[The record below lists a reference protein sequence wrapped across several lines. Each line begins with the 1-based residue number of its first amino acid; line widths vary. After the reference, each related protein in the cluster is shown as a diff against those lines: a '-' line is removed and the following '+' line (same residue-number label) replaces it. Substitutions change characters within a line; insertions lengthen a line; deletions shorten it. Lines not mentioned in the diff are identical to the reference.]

1 MNPNPRYADRQLA
14 SQVVGFLGHAQEEEH
29 SDQDDLALEINQGT
43 GGITV
48 PTSPEDRARHALR
61 RERTL
66 RLAMRRRDEHLVRNH
81 FDDTTGL
88 AQVDCVCELSNTYF
102 AKRSAFGCRCSKRRK
117 GRPKLAGGM
126 CGIGVRDRIIEWR
139 QEARRLREDALTGRW
154 EEDRPA
160 TVRSVATNKSPRVF
174 VLEKQDLAKDGTGYG
189 WFAYRK
195 YRTKAG
201 LDMAAKQ
208 LARNGSSWRR
218 SEFRAALQ

>member
-1 MNPNPRYADRQLA
+1 LNPNPRYADRQLA

-66 RLAMRRRDEHLVRNH
+66 RL
-81 FDDTTGL
+81 
-88 AQVDCVCELSNTYF
+88 